1 MIKHGDLLCANLGII
16 FKIFKNSIS
25 NAQIPLL
32 IFNNIFNFSF
42 IILQEIQGPSH
53 MSVVVLKIYLKI
65 ITLAIP
71 RKGKGF
77 IPWVVQSKIT
87 GKISKIDSFWHFD
100 PTETQA
106 QIKTRAKYNCSSF
119 KSYFEQFQN
128 MYTPTN
134 SGINVIYMF

>member
-1 MIKHGDLLCANLGII
+1 
-16 FKIFKNSIS
+16 
-25 NAQIPLL
+25 
-32 IFNNIFNFSF
+32 
-42 IILQEIQGPSH
+42 

-100 PTETQA
+100 PTE
-106 QIKTRAKYNCSSF
+106 KT
-119 KSYFEQFQN
+119 
-128 MYTPTN
+128 
-134 SGINVIYMF
+134 